1 MADPHYEAEPRA
13 YGEQPAF
20 GEAHRVVGDETY
32 PRRFTPVP
40 EREPEPAVTTHD
52 VQAAVEGAPVMD
64 DGESVEFLGERFRL
78 AETIGLMP
86 LLAFA
91 NASKSGMDS
100 DDMDGLA
107 AMYALIRDTVDQT
120 RVQQTDEDDKPVF
133 DEAGAPV
140 WAGPSDW
147 MRFERHAIDTK
158 AEGED
163 LMDFI
168 SKAMGVISARPRK
181 RRGSSSDSSP
191 RTLPSSRASSSL
203 PGTPPTQAAELT
215 AVADIGRGGR

>member
-1 MADPHYEAEPRA
+1 MADSHYEAESRS
-13 YGEQPAF
+13 YGEQPAY
-20 GEAHRVVGDETY
+20 GDAHRVIGDETY
-32 PRRFTPVP
+32 PRQFAP
-40 EREPEPAVTTHD
+40 EPDPEPRPAVTTHE

-64 DGESVEFLGERFRL
+64 DDESIEFMGDRFRL
-78 AETIGLMP
+78 AESIGLMP

-100 DDMDGLA
+100 DDLEGMA

-120 RVQQTDEDDKPVF
+120 RVQRKDEDDKLVF
-133 DEAGAPV
+133 DAAGDPV
-140 WAGPSDW
+140 WEGPSDW
-147 MRFERHAIDTK
+147 QRFERHAIETK

-163 LMDFI
+163 LMGFI

-191 RTLPSSRASSSL
+191 RTSLSSRASSSS
-203 PGTPPTQAAELT
+203 PGTRPPQADGLT
-215 AVADIGRGGR
+215 AVADIGRPDR